1 MSSLSEKFQEF
12 KCSKDPSAVPW
23 EDAVVWVGG
32 DGAGGRLYE
41 WLPAE
46 EIRCVGWTNGII
58 SILPER
64 DSFLAKRFQCV
75 LLPPALVFVG
85 VNVKTSN

>member
-12 KCSKDPSAVPW
+12 KFSEDPSAVPW
-23 EDAVVWVGG
+23 EDAVVWVTD

-41 WLPAE
+41 WLPAD
-46 EIRCVGWTNGII
+46 EIRHVSWTNGII
-58 SILPER
+58 SILPAR

-75 LLPPALVFVG
+75 VLPPAMVFVG
-85 VNVKTSN
+85 INVKTSN

>member
-1 MSSLSEKFQEF
+1 MSNLSEKFQEF
-12 KCSKDPSAVPW
+12 RFSGDPSAVPW
-23 EDAVVWVGG
+23 ENAVVWVAA

-46 EIRCVGWTNGII
+46 EIRHVSWTNGIV
-58 SILPER
+58 SILPEA
-64 DSFLAKRFQCV
+64 DSFLAKRFQCIV
-75 LLPPALVFVG
+75 LPPAMVFVG